1 MLRSVS
7 SLPRLPVRPKD
18 GHKGTFGKVLI
29 VAGSV
34 GMSGAA
40 ILAGHGA
47 LRSGAGLVHV
57 ACPQPIQNVVAAGNP
72 CYLTTPLPSEA
83 DGTLAANAFEVLLP
97 LLVTAKSVAFGPGL
111 GKTEAVTEV
120 LAQVLNEFP
129 GQIIIDA
136 DGLAA
141 YKTLHGQGR
150 IAERK
155 LPVIVTPHPGEMSQ
169 LLNVPTQEIQSDR
182 KSQAV
187 KFATEHKLV
196 VVLKGSGTI
205 VTDGQRVFTN
215 TTGNTGMA
223 KGGSGDVLTGIIAAL
238 SAQNLP
244 ALEAAQVGV
253 YVHGLAGDMAAA
265 ALSEM
270 GMLPTDIIEAL
281 PAAFRKYVPT
291 A

>member
-18 GHKGTFGKVLI
+18 GYKGTFGKVLI

-40 ILAGHGA
+40 ILAGQAA
-47 LRSGAGLVHV
+47 LRSGAGLVHI
-57 ACPQPIQNVVAAGNP
+57 ACPHPIQNIVAAGNP
-72 CYLTTPLPSEA
+72 CYLTTPLPSNA
-83 DGTLAANAFEVLLP
+83 DGSLAASAADMLLP

-111 GKTEAVTEV
+111 GKTSEISDL

-136 DGLAA
+136 DGLAS
-141 YKTLHGQGR
+141 YKTLHNQHR
-150 IAERK
+150 ITERK

-169 LLNVPTQEIQSDR
+169 LMDLPTQVIQSDR
-182 KSQAV
+182 KMLSV
-187 KFATEHKLV
+187 KLATEHKLV
-196 VVLKGSGTI
+196 VVLKGHGTI
-205 VTDGQRVFTN
+205 VTDGQRVYTN
-215 TTGNTGMA
+215 TTGNTGLA

-238 SAQNLP
+238 AAQNMP

-253 YVHGLAGDMAAA
+253 YIHGLAGDLAAA
-265 ALSEM
+265 SLSEM

-281 PAAFRKYVPT
+281 PMAFRKYVPT
-291 A
+291 V